1 MKILVVD
8 DESTMR
14 RLAQYN
20 LELAGHEV
28 LLAETAE
35 EGLALAR
42 SEQPNLILQDVM
54 LPGMDGF
61 EALTELKNDSA
72 TLAIPVVMLTAK
84 GQRTDVEQ
92 AMEAGAAGY
101 ITKPFDPSRFTLL
114 VEEYARP

>member
-1 MKILVVD
+1 MKVLVVD

-20 LELAGHEV
+20 LELAGHVV

-42 SEQPNLILQDVM
+42 SETPDLILQDVM

-61 EALTELKNDSA
+61 EALNELKSDSA
-72 TLAIPVVMLTAK
+72 TRGIPVVMLTAK
-84 GQRTDVEQ
+84 GQRSDVEQ
-92 AMEAGAAGY
+92 AIESGAAGY
-101 ITKPFDPSRFTLL
+101 VTKPFDPTRFTKL
-114 VEEYARP
+114 VDEYGRP